1 MIAADRLRSFNVDPA
16 CLSCGAPCWTVWQVG
31 WKKKILSV
39 CVSDFHTLWEPPPPS
54 RPALLH
60 IQAHVWEQHKAGL
73 LSVPKITSRKLGV
86 WGEGTVLIIVCLHH
100 AHISLSS
107 VLVLLSPLLPLL
119 VFWGKQN
126 AEQNWFSFLVF
137 HIIVGTH
144 ALWFLWVLI
153 HRRRYYALKAPT
165 AIYARSDLAR
175 QTTNVEII
183 YYCYQLCACGIGR
196 LSQFCSGQTGK
207 SFPLCSLRCLVS
219 GKPRCSNLHCFAC
232 WLMLCLWKRSAWCEV
247 NSCALQYHCIPF
259 FFLFPL
265 FQCVILC
272 W

>member
-1 MIAADRLRSFNVDPA
+1 M
-16 CLSCGAPCWTVWQVG
+16 
-31 WKKKILSV
+31 
-39 CVSDFHTLWEPPPPS
+39 
-54 RPALLH
+54 
-60 IQAHVWEQHKAGL
+60 
-73 LSVPKITSRKLGV
+73 PKITSRKLGV

-107 VLVLLSPLLPLL
+107 VLVLLSPLLLLL

-165 AIYARSDLAR
+165 AINARSDLAR
-175 QTTNVEII
+175 QTTNVKIM

-207 SFPLCSLRCLVS
+207 SFPLCSLRCWFLGSRGVLTCIALHVDSCCVS
-219 GKPRCSNLHCFAC
+219 GNALLGVKWTAAPYSIIAYLFFFCFLSFSVLFSAGKAKTKKLC
-232 WLMLCLWKRSAWCEV
+232 RMLCDVITCIVRSCPPKADGLV
-247 NSCALQYHCIPF
+247 AL
-259 FFLFPL
+259 
-265 FQCVILC
+265 
-272 W
+272 